1 MICFVGICKKRERG
15 MSMGVY
21 DADTQRWVV
30 FAFMYDWLGLGVR
43 DVFRAITPGAINHFS
58 SSH

>member
-1 MICFVGICKKRERG
+1 MICFVGICKEREGG

-30 FAFMYDWLGLGVR
+30 FAFMYDWLGLGVW
-43 DVFRAITPGAINHFS
+43 DVFFERLH
-58 SSH
+58 